1 MKKIALLIGNSRGLA
16 GSSQDMLDFYTH
28 LTSLQGGAWDPSTE
42 IISLL
47 DKPASEIIGTLSS
60 IRGQYQYVMIYFTG
74 HGGTSNDT
82 ILEVNPQYEQLHE
95 SEFLG
100 LAPKQIN
107 ILDCCRSWVNGAVP
121 ICDSN
126 DSVAEDV
133 LLQVRQEFDQLIED
147 AAEQQVLIYSCE
159 EGKPSYALRGGS
171 SIFSKCLLD
180 ASAFILKTCDIVKIY
195 DAFALAASNT
205 RIKANRLRVEQN
217 PEIVPAK
224 CLSSQELP
232 FSFNPQCMK
241 KDNG

>member
-47 DKPASEIIGTLSS
+47 DKPASEISGVLSN
-60 IRGQYQYVMIYFTG
+60 IRGQYQYVMVYFTG
-74 HGGTSNDT
+74 HGGTYNDT
-82 ILEVNPQYEQLHE
+82 ILEVNPQNELLNE
-95 SEFLG
+95 SEILG
-100 LAPKQIN
+100 LSPKQIN
-107 ILDCCRSWVNGAVP
+107 ILDCCRSLVRGAVP
-121 ICDSN
+121 IYDSH
-126 DSVAEDV
+126 DSVSDDV
-133 LLQVRQEFDQLIED
+133 LLKVRQEFDQLIED

-159 EGKPSYALRGGS
+159 VGKPSYALRGGS
-171 SIFSKCLLD
+171 SIFSKCLLE
-180 ASAFILKTCDIVKIY
+180 ASACLLQTCDVVKIY

-205 RIKANRLRVEQN
+205 RVMANHLRVEQN

-232 FSFNPQCMK
+232 FCFNPQCIK
-241 KDNG
+241 